1 MQLSATSELAASE
14 LETPIRPDVAALAG
28 DFEALVRL
36 YRPKVFRF
44 ALASLRDVDAAET
57 VTQDCFLRA
66 YQARDR
72 FRQDCSMHT
81 WLMQIAV
88 NLIRDHIR
96 NRRFQF
102 WRRASLTA
110 KPVDVAG
117 HAIADRARLR
127 KLRRLLQERVAAI
140 WTAAERLPEKQR
152 TVFLLRFV
160 EDMDLLEIA
169 VATGMKEGTVKTH
182 LFRALRAVGNVWE
195 RERYDRAFVVRAVF
209 GMYSGPAR
217 ARIVARHVQDCP
229 ACRAEVVQLSRSSG

>member
-1 MQLSATSELAASE
+1 VVLAAGRDLSAWGDLTSMQLSATSELERA
-14 LETPIRPDVAALAG
+14 IRPDVAALAG

-57 VTQDCFLRA
+57 VTQDCFLRV

-72 FRQDCSMHT
+72 FRQDCSMQT

-88 NLIRDHIR
+88 NLIRDHTR
-96 NRRFQF
+96 SRRFQF
-102 WRRASLTA
+102 WRRAGLTA

-117 HAIADRARLR
+117 HAIVDQARSPEAQA
-127 KLRRLLQERVAAI
+127 LLQERVAAI
-140 WTAAERLPEKQR
+140 WTAAEKLPEKQR

-160 EDMDLLEIA
+160 EDMDLLEIT

-182 LFRALRAVGNVWE
+182 LFRALRAV
-195 RERYDRAFVVRAVF
+195 RERI
-209 GMYSGPAR
+209 GEMS
-217 ARIVARHVQDCP
+217 
-229 ACRAEVVQLSRSSG
+229 

>member
-1 MQLSATSELAASE
+1 MHLSATSELEGADQ
-14 LETPIRPDVAALAG
+14 PNVAVAQ

-44 ALASLRDVDAAET
+44 ALASLRDLDAAET

-72 FRQDCSMHT
+72 FRQDCGMQT

-88 NLIRDHIR
+88 NLIRDQIR

-110 KPVDVAG
+110 QPADVAG
-117 HAIADRARLR
+117 HGMADRALSPEA
-127 KLRRLLQERVAAI
+127 QTIINERVAAI
-140 WTAAERLPEKQR
+140 WVAAGKLPERQR

-169 VATGMKEGTVKTH
+169 RATGMKEGTVKTH
-182 LFRALRAVGNVWE
+182 LFRALRAV
-195 RERYDRAFVVRAVF
+195 RVRLGGTA
-209 GMYSGPAR
+209 
-217 ARIVARHVQDCP
+217 
-229 ACRAEVVQLSRSSG
+229 